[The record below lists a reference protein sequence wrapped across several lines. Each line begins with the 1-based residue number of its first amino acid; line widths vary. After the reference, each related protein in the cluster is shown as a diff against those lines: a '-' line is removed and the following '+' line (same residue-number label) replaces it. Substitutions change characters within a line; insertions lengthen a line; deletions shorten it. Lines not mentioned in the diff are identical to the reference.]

1 MGSSPGM
8 RWASGGV
15 SVMTALSVNLNKIAL
30 VRNSRGGTLPSVT
43 RAAKICLD
51 AGADGITVHPRPD
64 QRHIRPHDVHDL
76 KAMLNDVELNIEG
89 NPFEESFHSLVLAAK
104 PAQCT
109 LVPDSR
115 QQLTSDHGWN
125 FAADGA
131 RLAPQIREYHAA
143 GIRVSLFV
151 DPDPQAMVAAKELG
165 ADRVELYTGPYAHDY
180 VTANRSA
187 SLVTYAEAAV
197 AAHSAGLGINAGH
210 DLNRENLGAFLD
222 VVPRVDE
229 VSIGHALIVD
239 ALELGLTETVRQY
252 AAICHASR

>member
-1 MGSSPGM
+1 
-8 RWASGGV
+8 
-15 SVMTALSVNLNKIAL
+15 MTALSVNLNKIAL
-30 VRNSRGGTLPSVT
+30 VRNSRGGMLPSVT
-43 RAAKICLD
+43 RAATICLA

-76 KAMLNDVELNIEG
+76 KALLQSVELNIEG
-89 NPFEESFHSLVLAAK
+89 NPYEESFHSLVLATK

-109 LVPDSR
+109 LVPDNR

-125 FAADGA
+125 FTTNGA
-131 RLAPQIREYHAA
+131 RLAPLIREYRAA

-151 DPDPQAMVAAKELG
+151 DPDPQAMAAAKALG

-180 VTANRSA
+180 PTANRSP
-187 SLVTYAEAAV
+187 SLVTYAQAAV
-197 AAHSAGLGINAGH
+197 AALTVGLEINAGH

-222 VVPRVDE
+222 TVPHVAE

-239 ALELGLTETVRQY
+239 ALELGLMETVRQY
-252 AAICHASR
+252 AALCHQAR

>member
-1 MGSSPGM
+1 
-8 RWASGGV
+8 
-15 SVMTALSVNLNKIAL
+15 MTALSVNLNKIAL

-43 RAAKICLD
+43 RAATICLEN
-51 AGADGITVHPRPD
+51 GADGITVHPRPD

-76 KAMLNDVELNIEG
+76 KALLQHVELNIEG
-89 NPFEESFHSLVLAAK
+89 NPFEESFHSLVLESR

-125 FAADGA
+125 FSADGA
-131 RLAPQIREYHAA
+131 RLVPLIQAYRAA

-151 DPDPQAMVAAKELG
+151 DPDPQAMATAKALG

-180 VTANRSA
+180 VTADRAA
-187 SLVTYAEAAV
+187 SLVTYAAAAV
-197 AAHSAGLGINAGH
+197 AAHAAGLGINAGH

-239 ALELGLTETVRQY
+239 ALELGLAATVQQY
-252 AAICHASR
+252 AAICHQPR